1 MTFRGLKFVI
11 YGLSAF
17 GGFIRL
23 REQKMNSQKQTL
35 TRIDALFHARSVA
48 IVGLP
53 RGMKT
58 GKLFL
63 MALLDQG
70 FRGPIYPVNP
80 GAGTIDGL
88 KAYARVTDIPGPVD
102 LVIVLVPHH
111 HTLAVVRDC
120 AAKGVKGIVLFT
132 SGYRET
138 GTTEGARLQDKI
150 LHTAR
155 AADIRIIGP
164 NGMGLYCPK
173 TGLSFFPQLSRDPG
187 PVGIISHSGSLSN
200 ILGIMAPEK
209 AIRFSKVVSLGN
221 ECDLSVADFLNYLG
235 HDPETTVI
243 GGYIE
248 GIQHGPA
255 ILAALKAASLIKPVI
270 LWKIGLTAEGSR
282 AASSHTGALAGTK
295 NIWEGMVNQGGA
307 ISVTG
312 FEDFI
317 DTLMGFSLLPQG
329 LGRHMA
335 ILSGP
340 GGLAVSA
347 AEACGNE
354 GLALADMLPGTRSKM
369 AEFVPATGTSLRNP
383 IDVGLSASL
392 DISIY
397 AKAAQSI
404 ASDPGVDAVIVIGI
418 GLTNE
423 ANEEYFK
430 AMVDV
435 RKKSDKPFMIIKMP
449 GFAPELGRRFC
460 EAGLPFFDSTER
472 AVATYARVWRYQRW
486 QKKQMAAM

>member
-1 MTFRGLKFVI
+1 MIFYDRILI
-11 YGLSAF
+11 D
-17 GGFIRL
+17 
-23 REQKMNSQKQTL
+23 REGKMSRQEQAL
-35 TRIDALFHARSVA
+35 TQIDALFHPRSVA
-48 IVGLP
+48 IAGLP

-70 FRGPIYPVNP
+70 FKGPIYPVNP

-88 KAYARVTDIPGPVD
+88 TAYARITDIPGPVD
-102 LVIVLVPHH
+102 LVIVLVPHG

-138 GTTEGARLQDKI
+138 GTREGADLQDELLK
-150 LHTAR
+150 TAR
-155 AADIRIIGP
+155 AANIRIIGP
-164 NGMGLYCPK
+164 NGMGLYCPE

-187 PVGIISHSGSLSN
+187 PVGMISHSGSLSN

-221 ECDLSVADFLNYLG
+221 ECDLSVADFLGYLARDLKT
-235 HDPETTVI
+235 HVI

-255 ILAALKAASLIKPVI
+255 MLAALKATSLIKPVV
-270 LWKIGLTAEGSR
+270 LWKVGLTAEGAR

-295 NIWEGMVNQGGA
+295 NIWEGVARQGGA
-307 ISVTG
+307 IPVTG
-312 FEDFI
+312 IEAFI

-329 LGRHMA
+329 LGRHIA

-347 AEACGNE
+347 AEACGSH
-354 GLALADMLPGTRSKM
+354 GLALAGLLPETRSTL

-397 AKAAQSI
+397 ARAAQCI
-404 ASDPGVDAVIVIGI
+404 AADPGVDAVMVIGV
-418 GLTNE
+418 GLTGE
-423 ANEEYFK
+423 ANEEYFQ
-430 AMVDV
+430 AMAHAHQT
-435 RKKSDKPFMIIKMP
+435 SGKPFMIVKIP

-460 EAGLPFFDSTER
+460 EAGLAFFDSTER
-472 AVATYARVWRYQRW
+472 AVATYARVRRYQRW
-486 QKKQMAAM
+486 RERQQA

>member
-1 MTFRGLKFVI
+1 
-11 YGLSAF
+11 
-17 GGFIRL
+17 
-23 REQKMNSQKQTL
+23 MNNQEQTL
-35 TRIDALFHARSVA
+35 TRIDTLFHARSVA
-48 IVGLP
+48 IAGLP

-70 FRGPIYPVNP
+70 FKGQIYPVNP

-111 HTLAVVRDC
+111 RSLSVVRDC
-120 AAKGVKGIVLFT
+120 AAKRVKGIVLFT

-138 GTTEGARLQDKI
+138 GTTEGAKLQDEI
-150 LHTAR
+150 LQTAR
-155 AADIRIIGP
+155 AADIRLIGP
-164 NGMGLYCPK
+164 NGMGLYCPE

-187 PVGIISHSGSLSN
+187 PVGVISHSGSLAN
-200 ILGIMAPEK
+200 ILGMMGPEK
-209 AIRFSKVVSLGN
+209 AIHFSKMVSLGN

-235 HDPETTVI
+235 QDPETNVI

-248 GIQHGPA
+248 GIQNGTA
-255 ILAALKAASLIKPVI
+255 MLAALKKVSMIKPVV
-270 LWKIGLTAEGSR
+270 LWKTGLTAEGSL

-295 NIWEGMVNQGGA
+295 NIWEGMARQGGA

-312 FEDFI
+312 LEEFV
-317 DTLMGFSLLPQG
+317 DTLMGFSLLPRG
-329 LGRHMA
+329 LGRNMA

-347 AEACGNE
+347 AEACGNR
-354 GLALADMLPGTRSKM
+354 GLVLADLLPGTRSKM
-369 AEFVPATGTSLRNP
+369 AGFIPATGTSLRNP

-397 AKAAQSI
+397 AQAAQSI
-404 ASDPGVDAVIVIGI
+404 ASDPGVDAVIVIGA
-418 GLTNE
+418 GLTHG
-423 ANEEYFK
+423 ANEKYFK

-435 RKKSDKPFMIIKMP
+435 HEKSGKPFMIIKIP

-472 AVATYARVWRYQRW
+472 AVATYARVLRYQRW
-486 QKKQMAAM
+486 REKQMV

>member
-1 MTFRGLKFVI
+1 
-11 YGLSAF
+11 
-17 GGFIRL
+17 
-23 REQKMNSQKQTL
+23 
-35 TRIDALFHARSVA
+35 
-48 IVGLP
+48 
-53 RGMKT
+53 
-58 GKLFL
+58 
-63 MALLDQG
+63 
-70 FRGPIYPVNP
+70 
-80 GAGTIDGL
+80 
-88 KAYARVTDIPGPVD
+88 
-102 LVIVLVPHH
+102 
-111 HTLAVVRDC
+111 
-120 AAKGVKGIVLFT
+120 
-132 SGYRET
+132 
-138 GTTEGARLQDKI
+138 
-150 LHTAR
+150 
-155 AADIRIIGP
+155 
-164 NGMGLYCPK
+164 
-173 TGLSFFPQLSRDPG
+173 
-187 PVGIISHSGSLSN
+187 
-200 ILGIMAPEK
+200 
-209 AIRFSKVVSLGN
+209 
-221 ECDLSVADFLNYLG
+221 VADFLNYLG

-329 LGRHMA
+329 LDRHMA